1 MKTLPSY
8 ACMPNIRTRL
18 ICSKVGGDGIQD
30 RYRKDRPRQI
40 EPHIGIMVK
49 PQDPFK
55 LLINIQFS
63 LAERI
68 GCQAKLIQN

>member
-1 MKTLPSY
+1 MVY
-8 ACMPNIRTRL
+8 RI
-18 ICSKVGGDGIQD
+18 G
-30 RYRKDRPRQI
+30 RKDRPRQI

-49 PQDPFK
+49 PQNPFK

-68 GCQAKLIQN
+68 GYQAKLIQNGVIIG